1 MTYLIGLDLGSGSIR
16 AGAFGLD
23 GSTAAI
29 ASRPSASVTPD
40 PSRPDHIV
48 WPAET
53 VWKSTCDAVQEVMSR
68 LPAGAEIA
76 GVAAACLGMDGLPL
90 DRDGKPLYDFI
101 AWSDGRCVPYYEAW
115 ARDFGEDRQFL
126 TTGTPAR
133 GFSTLFRL
141 QWMADHHP
149 EILQATH
156 KWLLMAD
163 FINFRLSGALATDY
177 SMAACTLL
185 FDPASNSWH
194 EGIARAANV
203 DTALMCDAMP
213 SGTVL
218 GAASAAAA
226 KATGLPEGTPVILG
240 GHDYLCG
247 VLPVDGHK
255 VGTVVNVGGTW
266 DVIQATIPAFVLPPA
281 AAGTGWTV
289 EPHVAPGKFSAYG
302 AAIGGAVTNWFRDEC
317 LADLAGDDA
326 AYFRLAN
333 EAAGRRAGSVMFLP
347 HLAGATG
354 PVIDPH
360 AAGAFVG
367 LRAGHSRT
375 DLLAAVFEGL
385 NFQTREI
392 LDSAAP
398 LGVDADR
405 LVFVGGNSRNQALV
419 QSKAD
424 TLGLPVDVPEVGETT
439 CLGAAMLAG
448 LGAGC
453 FTTLDEAVEAMRS
466 PTRRTEP
473 DLGQTGAIS
482 ERLGLFRE
490 LYQTLNSTHHKLGQY
505 PKTGK
510 QEAPEP
516 ERE

>member
-1 MTYLIGLDLGSGSIR
+1 MKYLIGLDLGSGSIR

-23 GSTAAI
+23 GGTAAI

-40 PSRPDHIV
+40 PSQPDHIV

-53 VWKSTCDAVQEVMSR
+53 VWQSTCDALQDVVSR
-68 LPAGAEIA
+68 LPEGAEIA

-90 DRDGKPLYDFI
+90 DRTGTPLYDFI
-101 AWSDGRCVPYYEAW
+101 AWTDGRCVPYYEAW

-126 TTGTPAR
+126 ATGTPAR

-141 QWMADHHP
+141 QWMRDHHP
-149 EILQATH
+149 DILQATH
-156 KWLLMAD
+156 KWVLMAD
-163 FINFRLSGALATDY
+163 FINFRLCGVLATDY

-185 FDPASNSWH
+185 FDPAANAWH
-194 EGIARAANV
+194 EGIARAAGV
-203 DTALMCDAMP
+203 DTALMCDPGP

-218 GAASAAAA
+218 GAVSAPAAQ
-226 KATGLPEGTPVILG
+226 ATGLPEGTPVILG

-247 VLPVDGHK
+247 VLPVDGHRI
-255 VGTVVNVGGTW
+255 GTVVNVGGTW
-266 DVIQATIPAFVLPPA
+266 DVIQATLPAFHVPPA

-302 AAIGGAVTNWFRDEC
+302 AAIGGAVTNWFRDQC
-317 LADLAGDDA
+317 LADLAGDDP
-326 AYFRLAN
+326 AYYRLAA
-333 EAAGRRAGSVMFLP
+333 EAAGRQGGSVMFLP

-354 PVIDPH
+354 PVVDAR

-367 LRAGHSRT
+367 LRAGHTRA

-392 LDSAAP
+392 LESAAP

-405 LVFVGGNSRNQALV
+405 LVFVGGNSRNPALV
-419 QSKAD
+419 QGKAD

-448 LGAGC
+448 LGTGC
-453 FTTLDEAVEAMRS
+453 FASLDEAVDAMRS

-473 DLGQTGAIS
+473 DPGRADAIN
-482 ERLGLFRE
+482 ERFELFGE
-490 LYQTLNSTHHKLGQY
+490 LFQALKSPHHRLGQY
-505 PKTGK
+505 ANTGD
-510 QEAPEP
+510 
-516 ERE
+516 